1 MDLLEKVMKI
11 GLIAGG
17 GSFPLKFA
25 DAARKKEKQVFAVA
39 YHGAADPNIEQRVHR
54 VQWLHVGELERLI
67 RFFTDNDVRET
78 VIMGGVDKRVMFSD
92 FRPDETALSLIAG
105 LTETHDDALLR
116 RFADVLEENNIAV
129 RASTF
134 LLPELLAADGCWTI
148 NSPDAAQQADIAI
161 GWKAAKAI
169 GRLDI
174 GQCVVVEKGSVLAV
188 EAIDGT
194 DATIKRG
201 GRLGGG
207 RAVLVKVSK
216 PDQDMRFDVPSIGPD
231 TIQVMQASG
240 VKVLAMETGKTVVFD
255 QETMTAMADEF
266 NIAIVGLREESCQ
279 RFASG

>member
-1 MDLLEKVMKI
+1 MKI

-17 GSFPLKFA
+17 GSFPLEFA
-25 DAARKKEKQVFAVA
+25 DAARRSGRQVFAVA
-39 YHGAADPNIEQRVHR
+39 YHGAADPDIGQRVQA
-54 VQWLHVGELERLI
+54 VEWLHVGEIERLI
-67 RFFTDNDVRET
+67 RFFEENGVRET

-92 FRPDETALSLIAG
+92 FRPDATALSLIAG

-116 RFADVLEENNIAV
+116 RFADVLEKNGIMV

-134 LLPELLAADGCWTI
+134 LLPELLAPDGCWT
-148 NSPDAAQQADIAI
+148 NTSPDAAQQSDIAI

-207 RAVLVKVSK
+207 QAVLVKVCK
-216 PDQDMRFDVPSIGPD
+216 PHQDMRFDVPSVGPS
-231 TIQVMQASG
+231 TIDHMRASG
-240 VKVLAMETGKTVVFD
+240 VRVLAVEAGKTVVFD
-255 QETMTAMADEF
+255 REKMIAAANDV
-266 NIAIVGLREESCQ
+266 NIAIVGLSEEQC
-279 RFASG
+279 RNFASV